1 MKAGKTNQAAGAGL
15 HRRGFLRAL
24 GGASSVAVAAVAT
37 SGDVMA
43 EEADAKKTKARFKD
57 SDHVKTYY
65 KVNRY

>member
-1 MKAGKTNQAAGAGL
+1 MTKNTEDKGL

-24 GGASSVAVAAVAT
+24 GGAAPAVVAVAASGEAVA
-37 SGDVMA
+37 D
-43 EEADAKKTKARFKD
+43 ERDAKKTKAKFKD